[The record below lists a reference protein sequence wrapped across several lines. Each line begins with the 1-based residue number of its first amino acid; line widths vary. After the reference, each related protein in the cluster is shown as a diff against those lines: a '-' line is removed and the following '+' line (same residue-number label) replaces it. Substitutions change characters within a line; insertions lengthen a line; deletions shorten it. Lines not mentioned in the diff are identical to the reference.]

1 MGRTS
6 DARERLLAAALD
18 LIWTSSYGSVSVDD
32 ICQRAGV
39 KKGSFYHFFPSKAD
53 LALAAYELHWDSKRP
68 MLDAIFS
75 PQVPPLE
82 RLERWS
88 RQVYEIQKAN
98 FEKFGHVCGCPYVNV
113 GTELATLDD
122 RLRAKSEELLTR
134 GLKYLESAIADAQRA
149 GLLEVDDVHA
159 AATLVGSAAMGLILQ
174 AKVQNDPEVL
184 RDLHPAVL
192 KLLGVAAAVESA

>member
-6 DARERLLAAALD
+6 DARDRLLSAALD

-53 LALAAYELHWDSKRP
+53 LALAAYELHWETKRP

-75 PQVPPLE
+75 PQVAPLE
-82 RLERWS
+82 RLHQWS
-88 RQVYEIQKAN
+88 LQIYELQKSH

-122 RLRAKSEELLTR
+122 RLRAKSEELLSR
-134 GLKYLESAIADAQRA
+134 GLRYLESAIADAQRA
-149 GLLEVDDVHA
+149 GLLKVDDIHA
-159 AATLVGSAAMGLILQ
+159 AAMLLGSTAMGMILQ

-184 RDLHPAVL
+184 RELHPVVL
-192 KLLGVAAAVESA
+192 KLLGVSTHVESH